1 MNDASPLDPPR
12 YPTLAYFIVG
22 SLVLHLLLLLALR
35 GAKLSL
41 GGGEIAPVVVKLLPA
56 GPTADD
62 RATAAKSALAQPK
75 APAPAAKDESRQ
87 IVSPSDKENELP
99 PMGKAYLS
107 DRDNRVERE
116 TINRGNPAAGAP
128 QPAEAKP
135 PPDRL
140 AAQEPAPPPAPAQQA
155 RPAPGAAQPAE
166 KPPAPPKAARP
177 EPARP
182 NPRAQARS
190 PNERPAPGANLARE
204 PTLTEP
210 GETEQ
215 ARRSLPGRDKLFESP
230 AELLA
235 KNDAAQGSSGAQ
247 AGTDPRSDPHRDL
260 VSAPPPVSGIFAG
273 ARGSADYLPDI
284 ASSNLTLLNTKA
296 DRFAPFVRRVGM
308 RVFQNLL
315 IYQRRQLG
323 AQEIL
328 AAHEPVTVRV
338 TLGPDGKLKNMVV
351 DDRSGSQAVDQTLL
365 DACREAAFDNNPPT
379 AAANDQGE
387 YTFVFESQLF
397 ARLGEGPRGPTL
409 YSVESRLRVGLL

>member
-1 MNDASPLDPPR
+1 VRPLEPPR
-12 YPTLAYFIVG
+12 YSNLTYFVVA

-41 GGGEIAPVVVKLLPA
+41 GGGEMAPVVVKLLPA
-56 GPTADD
+56 SPAADA
-62 RATAAKSALAQPK
+62 RAAAARNALAQAKP
-75 APAPAAKDESRQ
+75 PAPPPKDESSRQ
-87 IVSPSDKENELP
+87 IVSPSDKENELA

-116 TINRGNPAAGAP
+116 TINRGNPEAGAP
-128 QPAEAKP
+128 QPADAKP
-135 PPDRL
+135 PPESL
-140 AAQEPAPPPAPAQQA
+140 AAQQPAPPPAPARPAAPAA
-155 RPAPGAAQPAE
+155 RPAPPVE
-166 KPPAPPKAARP
+166 KPAAPPKPAHP

-182 NPRAQARS
+182 SSQRAQAKA
-190 PNERPAPGANLARE
+190 PNERPAPGAAAARE

-215 ARRSLPGRDKLFESP
+215 ARRTLPGRDKLFESP

-235 KNDAAQGSSGAQ
+235 KNDASPGSPGAQ
-247 AGTDPRSDPHRDL
+247 AGADARSDPHRDL
-260 VSAPPPVSGIFAG
+260 VSAPPPAPGIFAG

-323 AQEIL
+323 PQEIL

-379 AAANDQGE
+379 AAANDQGD

-397 ARLGEGPRGPTL
+397 ARLGDGPRGPTL